1 MGWLRGLVEPVKRSP
16 PPPAGHAAGAAPDVR
31 RPAPS
36 LPADRIVSI
45 DVIRGVAI
53 AGILLINISYFLSR
67 AGQSP
72 ASRGTD
78 AVIWQVVD
86 VLALGKFHF
95 VFAFLFGTGV
105 FIFLSRLRAKGRSR
119 WVYIRRMII
128 LMMAGILNSA
138 FGGIDVLTSYGAL
151 GLVLLLLVL
160 LPGSLLLAVGVVAA
174 IGPDALALLTTTGAG
189 GPDVPP
195 ALMLLLEFG
204 RTLGHMT
211 LGYCLAE
218 RGLFAVGTRI
228 PVKAVFTTSLV
239 LSAPIW
245 VWTVVA
251 GTGTELAHEIAFRTA
266 MIPGLLYISG
276 LILVLRQPRARRGL
290 SFLRFYGRMAFSN
303 YLGQTVICVTVLP
316 PFVTSGHV
324 SALTALGFCLAVIVF
339 QCVFSVLWLRWFRY
353 GPLEWVWRCGTYLE
367 LTPLLTTGSHHA
379 QHPDHAYH
387 R

>member
-1 MGWLRGLVEPVKRSP
+1 MSRLRGHAERTPGGSP
-16 PPPAGHAAGAAPDVR
+16 APPASHAVGTAPDVR

-53 AGILLINISYFLSR
+53 AGILLINISYFVSR

-72 ASRGTD
+72 ASSGID

-105 FIFLSRLRAKGRSR
+105 FIFLSRLRTKGRSR

-128 LMMAGILNSA
+128 LMMAGVLNSA
-138 FGGIDVLTSYGAL
+138 LGGIDVLTSYGAL
-151 GLVLLLLVL
+151 GMLLLLLVF
-160 LPGSLLLAVGVVAA
+160 LPGSVLLTVAVVAA
-174 IGPDALALLTTTGAG
+174 IGPDALALLTAAGGAG
-189 GPDVPP
+189 PDLPP

-218 RGLFAVGTRI
+218 RGLFAVRTRI
-228 PVKAVFTTSLV
+228 PVKAVFAISLV
-239 LSAPIW
+239 VSVPIC
-245 VWTVVA
+245 VWTVVT
-251 GTGTELAHEIAFRTA
+251 GTGTELAHEITFRTA

-276 LILVLRQPRARRGL
+276 LVLVLQQPRARQGL

-303 YLGQTVICVTVLP
+303 YLGQTVICVIVLP

-324 SALTALGFCLAVIVF
+324 SAVLALGFCLVVIVL
-339 QCVFSVLWLRWFRY
+339 QCVFSVLWLQWFRY

-367 LTPLLTTGSHHA
+367 LTPLL
-379 QHPDHAYH
+379 